1 MATSHIGLFLV
12 TALAHMGNL
21 QNSRGWQV
29 IGIFKTC
36 VVRSSGYPQDWFG
49 FFDDKTHGEEIARP
63 EWNTAATLLSFQTG
77 TFCSWPPIAHNIVQL
92 QLSFE
97 VEKSAW
103 HILFSVPPTYI
114 VNFGALN
121 PKKEVLWTTTT
132 LWQQIIRFPN
142 RNWTLKIEYNM
153 EWSTDSSKFLIVT
166 QLSANGKIENTWI
179 IVAIMLQTCYFE

>member
-12 TALAHMGNL
+12 TALAHMGSL

-29 IGIFKTC
+29 IKIFKTW
-36 VVRSSGYPQDWFG
+36 VVGSSGYPQDWFG

-77 TFCSWPPIAHNIVQL
+77 TFCSWPLIAHNIVQL

-97 VEKSAW
+97 VEKAHDIYCFLFPQ
-103 HILFSVPPTYI
+103 HIFSTL
-114 VNFGALN
+114 GRWTQ
-121 PKKEVLWTTTT
+121 KKEVLWTTTT

-179 IVAIMLQTCYFE
+179 IVAIRLQTCYFE

>member
-29 IGIFKTC
+29 IGIFKTW

-97 VEKSAW
+97 VEKTHDIYCFLFPK
-103 HILFSVPPTYI
+103 HIFSTL
-114 VNFGALN
+114 GRSTQ
-121 PKKEVLWTTTT
+121 KKEVLWTKTTF
-132 LWQQIIRFPN
+132 WQQINRFPN

-166 QLSANGKIENTWI
+166 QLSANGKNENTWI